1 MRRRLWP
8 RLVILALLV
17 GGAYVLYAVVA
28 EELATSRLQARYFS
42 ARVKGVS
49 YADAAGPSDRIRFP
63 DDGPYDLRFGYSRLP
78 QFTELLEARGYR
90 RERQA
95 RWSDRLL
102 ELTDAGLF
110 APYREKTQAGLALLD
125 CNDQPFG
132 TVPAPRRAYASFKDI
147 PTVLVNALLYIENR
161 DLLDPEFPTRN
172 PALDVRRFT
181 RAAMD
186 QGVRLFNDRHDAP
199 GGSTLATQIEKY
211 RHSRAGRTGSP
222 REKLRQMA
230 SASMRAYLDGP
241 DTIGA
246 RQRILLDY
254 LNTVPLS
261 ARPGL
266 GEINGL
272 GDGLWAWYGQDFDE
286 ANRLLAAAG
295 TGPGPDSGPLP
306 GAQGERQARVFK
318 EALSLIIAQRGPSH
332 FLRRDAAT
340 LAALTD
346 SYIRLLSAAGAIPP
360 WLRDAALAQPLR
372 LGSADAGAQDRPE
385 ISFVSRKAISGVR
398 TDLLRY
404 LGLDSSYELDR
415 LDLTAH
421 STINTALQRVVTDAL
436 LKAGTREGARATGL
450 YGRNLLRDGDDP
462 GRLAIS
468 FTLYER
474 IGGANLL
481 RVQSDNLDLPFDL
494 NRGARLNLGSTA
506 KLRTLVTY
514 LEILSEL
521 HEKFSA
527 MTPAQLK
534 EVRPAKL
541 DALSLWAQNYL
552 LTQPDKSLRAMLEA
566 AMLRKYSGGAGEAFF
581 TGGGLQTFTNFER
594 WENLKIMPV
603 REAFEHSVNLV
614 FVRLMRDIVRYE
626 TYRLHP
632 DADEW
637 LNNPAAPQR
646 HAYLVRFADKE
657 GSDYLRAFYG
667 KYRGKT
673 WPERFR
679 RALENRRFS
688 QVGLAVTLRSI
699 EPDMDL
705 EQFGKTMRATLPKIA
720 KAPLTDEALAKMYNK
735 YGPRSF
741 NLNDRG
747 YLARVH
753 PLELWLLD
761 YLRQHPDASL
771 DEVLR
776 DSTAQRQEVY
786 AWLFKSRNPGGQT
799 RRIRGQLERQAFGE
813 IARRWQRLGYPFS
826 AITPSY
832 ASAIGAAGDR
842 PAALAE
848 LVGIIQN
855 NGVRQ
860 QATALRSLD
869 FAEGTP
875 YATAFGLD
883 MQGKRLLSEDLA
895 QVVRAALVGV
905 VEAGTAGSL
914 KAVLAGSG
922 IVAGGKTGT
931 GDHRYEVYGPGGRL
945 ISSRVVSRSATFVF
959 FLGERYFGN
968 VTAYVQEPYAARYAF
983 TSALSVQLLKS
994 LAPTILP
1001 LARDGGTRSPLACK
1015 H

>member
-1 MRRRLWP
+1 MRRRVWP
-8 RLVILALLV
+8 RLLVLALLV
-17 GGAYVLYAVVA
+17 GGCYLLCAVVA
-28 EELATSRLQARYFS
+28 EELATSRLQARYFAGRAKDVAFS
-42 ARVKGVS
+42 VK
-49 YADAAGPSDRIRFP
+49 DGPSDRIRFP
-63 DDGPYDLRFGYSRLP
+63 DDGPYDLRFGYSRMP
-78 QFTELLEARGYR
+78 QFTELLEARGFR

-95 RWSDRLL
+95 QWSDRML

-110 APYREKTQAGLALLD
+110 APYHEKTQAGLDLLD
-125 CNDQPFG
+125 CNDLPFG
-132 TVPAPRRAYASFKDI
+132 ARRTPPRTYARFEDI
-147 PTVLVNALLYIENR
+147 PVLLVNALLFIENR

-181 RAAMD
+181 RAALD
-186 QGVRLFNDRHDAP
+186 QGVHFFNDKHDAA

-222 REKLRQMA
+222 KEKLRQMA

-241 DTIGA
+241 NTVAA
-246 RQRILLDY
+246 RERILLDY

-261 ARPGL
+261 ARAGL
-266 GEINGL
+266 GEVNGL

-286 ANRLLAAAG
+286 ANRLLANAA
-295 TGPGPDSGPLP
+295 GPGP
-306 GAQGERQARVFK
+306 GAGQGEGELGQRQARVFK
-318 EALSLIIAQRGPSH
+318 QALSLIIAQRGPSH
-332 FLRRDAAT
+332 FLRRDTAT
-340 LAALTD
+340 LAELTD

-360 WLRDAALAQPLR
+360 WLRDASLAQSLT
-372 LGSADAGAQDRPE
+372 LGAPALDRPE
-385 ISFVSRKAISGVR
+385 VSFISRKAISGVR

-404 LGLDSSYELDR
+404 LDLGSSYELDR

-421 STINTALQRVVTDAL
+421 STINTGLQRVVTETL
-436 LKAGTREGARATGL
+436 LRAGTRDGAHDFGM
-450 YGRNLLRDGDDP
+450 YGHNLLREGDDP
-462 GRLAIS
+462 GKLAIS
-468 FTLYER
+468 FTLYEKVD
-474 IGGANLL
+474 GANLL
-481 RVQSDNLDLPFDL
+481 RVQADNLDLPFDL

-521 HEKFSA
+521 HEKYAGMSA
-527 MTPAQLK
+527 TELREIK
-534 EVRPAKL
+534 PAKL
-541 DALSLWAQNYL
+541 DALTQWVVSYL
-552 LTQPDKSLRAMLEA
+552 LAAPDKSRRAMLEA
-566 AMLRKYSGGAGEAFF
+566 AMLRRYSGSAGEAFF
-581 TGGGLQTFTNFER
+581 TGGGLQTFTNFEH
-594 WENLKIMPV
+594 WENMKIMTV

-614 FVRLMRDIVRYE
+614 FIRLMRDIVRYE

-632 DADEW
+632 DADDW

-646 HAYLVRFADKE
+646 RAYLVRFADKE

-667 KYRGKT
+667 KYRGMSQQ
-673 WPERFR
+673 EAAR
-679 RALENRRFS
+679 RVLQNRHFS
-688 QVGLAVTLRSI
+688 PVGLAVTLRSI
-699 EPDMDL
+699 DPDIDPA
-705 EQFGKTMRATLPKIA
+705 QFNKVMLATLPKA
-720 KAPLTDEALAKMYNK
+720 GLTDEKLAKLYSK
-735 YGPRSF
+735 YGPTSF
-741 NLNDRG
+741 SLNDRG

-753 PLELWLLD
+753 PLELWLLN
-761 YLRQHPDASL
+761 YLRQRPDASL

-776 DSTAQRQEVY
+776 DSTEQRQEVY
-786 AWLFKSRNPGGQT
+786 AWLFKTRHPGGQT
-799 RRIRGQLERQAFGE
+799 RRIRSQLERQAFVE

-826 AITPSY
+826 AITASY

-848 LVGIIQN
+848 LVGIVQG

-860 QATALRSLD
+860 QATALRSLE
-869 FAEGTP
+869 FAAGTP
-875 YATAFGLD
+875 YATDFGLG
-883 MQGKRLLSEDLA
+883 QKGTRLLSEDITE
-895 QVVRAALVGV
+895 VVRAALIGV
-905 VEAGTAGSL
+905 VDSGTAGML
-914 KAVLAGSG
+914 KSALVGSG

-959 FLGERYFGN
+959 FLGDRYFGN

-1001 LARDGGTRSPLACK
+1001 LVRDGGVRSPLACK

>member
-1 MRRRLWP
+1 M
-8 RLVILALLV
+8 ALLV
-17 GGAYVLYAVVA
+17 GCVYFLCAFVS
-28 EELATSRLQARYFS
+28 EELATSRLQARYF
-42 ARVKGVS
+42 AGRAKDVAFEVQN
-49 YADAAGPSDRIRFP
+49 GPSDRIRFP
-63 DDGPYDLRFGYSRLP
+63 DDGPYDMRFGYSRLP
-78 QFTELLEARGYR
+78 QFTELLEARGFR

-95 RWSDRLL
+95 RWSDRML

-110 APYREKTQAGLALLD
+110 APYHEKTHASLDLLD
-125 CNDQPFG
+125 CNDEPFNARPDPSR
-132 TVPAPRRAYASFKDI
+132 TYVSFAQI
-147 PTVLVNALLYIENR
+147 PALLVESLLFIENR
-161 DLLDPEFPTRN
+161 DLLDPEFPMLN

-186 QGVRLFNDRHDAP
+186 QGMRFFNEKHNAP
-199 GGSTLATQIEKY
+199 GGSTLATQIEKF
-211 RHSRAGRTGSP
+211 RHSRAGRTSSP
-222 REKLRQMA
+222 KEKFRQMA

-241 DTIGA
+241 NTVAA

-254 LNTVPLS
+254 LNSVPLS

-266 GEINGL
+266 GEVNGL

-286 ANRLLAAAG
+286 ANRLLANAA
-295 TGPGPDSGPLP
+295 GPGP
-306 GAQGERQARVFK
+306 GAGQGEGELGERQAKVFK

-332 FLRRDAAT
+332 FLRRNTDA

-346 SYIRLLSAAGAIPP
+346 SYLRLLAAAGAIPP

-372 LGSADAGAQDRPE
+372 LSPPALDRPE
-385 ISFVSRKAISGVR
+385 ISFISRKALSGVR

-404 LGLDSSYELDR
+404 LDLGSSYELDR

-421 STINTALQRVVTDAL
+421 STINTGLQRVVTEAL
-436 LKAGTREGARATGL
+436 LKAGTRDGAHAFGM
-450 YGRNLLRDGDDP
+450 YGHNLLREGDDP
-462 GRLAIS
+462 GKLAIS
-468 FTLYER
+468 FTLYEK
-474 IGGANLL
+474 IDGANLL

-514 LEILSEL
+514 LEIISEL
-521 HEKFSA
+521 REKFVDMS
-527 MTPAQLK
+527 PAQLR
-534 EVRPAKL
+534 EVKPAKL
-541 DALSLWAQNYL
+541 DFLTQWVVNYL
-552 LTQPDKSLRAMLEA
+552 LTASDKSRRAILEA
-566 AMLRKYSGGAGEAFF
+566 AMLRRYSGGAGEAFF
-581 TGGGLQTFTNFER
+581 TGGGLQTFSNFER
-594 WENLKIMPV
+594 WENMKIMPV
-603 REAFEHSVNLV
+603 REGFEHSVNLV
-614 FVRLMRDIVRYE
+614 FIRLMRDIVRYE

-646 HAYLVRFADKE
+646 RAYLVRFADKE

-667 KYRGKT
+667 KYRGMTHQEAVK
-673 WPERFR
+673 

-699 EPDMDL
+699 DPDIDQ
-705 EQFGKTMRATLPKIA
+705 EQFDKTMRAIFPRVG
-720 KAPLTDEALAKMYNK
+720 LTDDKLATLYRK
-735 YGPRSF
+735 YGPTSF
-741 NLNDRG
+741 SLNDRG

-761 YLRQHPDASL
+761 YLRQRPDASL

-776 DSTAQRQEVY
+776 DSADQRQEVY
-786 AWLFKSRNPGGQT
+786 AWLFKTRNPGGQT
-799 RRIRGQLERQAFGE
+799 RRIRSQLERQAFRE

-848 LVGIIQN
+848 LVGIIQG

-860 QATALRSLD
+860 QATALRSLE
-869 FAEGTP
+869 FAQGTP
-875 YATAFGLD
+875 YATDFGLG
-883 MQGKRLLSEDLA
+883 MQGKRLLSEDIA
-895 QVVRAALVGV
+895 EVVRDAMIGV
-905 VEAGTAGSL
+905 VNSGTAGSL
-914 KAVLAGSG
+914 KAALGSSG

-931 GDHRYEVYGPGGRL
+931 GDHRYEVFGPGGRL

-968 VTAYVQEPYAARYAF
+968 ITAYVQEPYAARYAF

-994 LAPTILP
+994 LTPTILP
-1001 LARDGGTRSPLACK
+1001 LVRGAGVRSALACR

>member
-17 GGAYVLYAVVA
+17 GGIYVLCAIVA

-42 ARVKGVS
+42 GRVKGVA
-49 YADAAGPSDRIRFP
+49 YEEAPGPSERIRFP
-63 DDGPYDLRFGYSRLP
+63 EDGPYDVRFGYSRLP
-78 QFTELLEARGYR
+78 QFTELLEARGYK

-95 RWSDRLL
+95 RWSDRML
-102 ELTDAGLF
+102 ELTDSGLF
-110 APYREKTQAGLALLD
+110 APYREKTFAGLELLD
-125 CNDQPFG
+125 CNDEPFN
-132 TVPAPRRAYASFKDI
+132 VRSVPRRAYGSFHDI
-147 PTVLVNALLYIENR
+147 PVVLVNALLYIENR

-186 QGVRLFNDRHDAP
+186 QGLRFFNERHEAP

-222 REKLRQMA
+222 REKLKQMA

-266 GEINGL
+266 GEVNGL

-286 ANRLLAAAG
+286 TNRLLAGAAG
-295 TGPGPDSGPLP
+295 AGPGPDSGQAA
-306 GAQGERQARVFK
+306 GEQGEKQARVFK

-332 FLRRDAAT
+332 FLRRDTAT
-340 LAALTD
+340 LSTLTD

-360 WLRDAALAQPLR
+360 WLRDASLAQPLK
-372 LGSADAGAQDRPE
+372 LAAGAQDRPE

-404 LGLDSSYELDR
+404 LNLDSSYELDR

-421 STINTALQRVVTDAL
+421 STINTTLQGVVTDAL
-436 LKAGTREGARATGL
+436 LKAGTRDGARATGL
-450 YGRNLLRDGDDP
+450 YGHNLLREGDDP

-481 RVQSDNLDLPFDL
+481 RVQADNLDLPFDL

-506 KLRTLVTY
+506 KLRTLVAY
-514 LEILSEL
+514 LEIISEL
-521 HEKFSA
+521 HEKFSSI
-527 MTPAQLK
+527 TPEQLK
-534 EVRPAKL
+534 EVKPAKL
-541 DALSLWAQNYL
+541 DALSLWVQNFM
-552 LTQPDKSLRAMLEA
+552 LTAPDKSLRAILDA

-646 HAYLVRFADKE
+646 RGYLVRFADKE

-673 WPERFR
+673 WPERVR

-699 EPDMDL
+699 EPDADL
-705 EQFGKTMRATLPKIA
+705 EQFSKTMRATLPKIA
-720 KAPLTDEALAKMYNK
+720 GAPLTDEVLAKMYNK

-761 YLRQHPDASL
+761 YLRERPDASL

-776 DSTAQRQEVY
+776 DSTEQRQEVY
-786 AWLFKSRNPGGQT
+786 AWLFKTRNPGGQT
-799 RRIRGQLERQAFGE
+799 RRIRGQLERQAFAE

-860 QATALRSLD
+860 QATALRNLD
-869 FAEGTP
+869 FAQGTP
-875 YATAFGLD
+875 YATDFGLG
-883 MQGKRLLSEDLA
+883 MEGKRLLSEELST
-895 QVVRAALVGV
+895 VVRAALVGV
-905 VEAGTAGSL
+905 VQSGTAGSL
-914 KAVLAGSG
+914 RTALGSSG

-968 VTAYVQEPYAARYAF
+968 VTAYVQEPYAARYNF
-983 TSALSVQLLKS
+983 TSALSVALLRS

-1001 LARDGGTRSPLACK
+1001 LVRDGGVRSPLACK